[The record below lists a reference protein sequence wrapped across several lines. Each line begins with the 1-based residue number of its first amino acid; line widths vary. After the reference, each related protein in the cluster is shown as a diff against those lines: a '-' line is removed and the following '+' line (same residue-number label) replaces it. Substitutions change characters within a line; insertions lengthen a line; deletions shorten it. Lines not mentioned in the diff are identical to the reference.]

1 MVNFGTA
8 KFTPSIFYSNPNKP
22 PKCHEPLSHH
32 PQRRTSP
39 KQDIADIAANLIHRI
54 EEGEV
59 NPIAAHVRL
68 KAVVKALE
76 QVLKATEDIVRDEA
90 EKHGKTFSAFGAE
103 IQVKEGAL
111 TPDYSQDQQWSDL
124 QASMKAREELLKMA
138 FRNAGKATVYDEAT
152 GEAVPVCPAK
162 GTKPSIAVTF
172 KAS

>member
-1 MVNFGTA
+1 LERQSLLLLS
-8 KFTPSIFYSNPNKP
+8 SIPIPTNNQNS
-22 PKCHEPLSHH
+22 HEPSRNH
-32 PQRRTSP
+32 PQRRTIS
-39 KQDIADIAANLIHRI
+39 KQDIADIAAGLILRI

-124 QASMKAREELLKMA
+124 QASMKAREELLKLA

>member
-1 MVNFGTA
+1 
-8 KFTPSIFYSNPNKP
+8 
-22 PKCHEPLSHH
+22 
-32 PQRRTSP
+32 
-39 KQDIADIAANLIHRI
+39 
-54 EEGEV
+54 
-59 NPIAAHVRL
+59 
-68 KAVVKALE
+68 LE

-111 TPDYSQDQQWSDL
+111 TPDYQHDQVWSDL

-138 FRNAGKATVYDEAT
+138 FRNAGKATVYDEST

>member
-1 MVNFGTA
+1 MNHLVT
-8 KFTPSIFYSNPNKP
+8 I
-22 PKCHEPLSHH
+22 PKSDI
-32 PQRRTSP
+32 S
-39 KQDIADIAANLIHRI
+39 KADIADIAAGLILRI

-124 QASMKAREELLKMA
+124 QASMKARERTAETCLPQRWQGNGL
-138 FRNAGKATVYDEAT
+138 RRSDGRS
-152 GEAVPVCPAK
+152 GPVCPAK
-162 GTKPSIAVTF
+162 GTKPSIAVNF
-172 KAS
+172 

>member
-1 MVNFGTA
+1 
-8 KFTPSIFYSNPNKP
+8 
-22 PKCHEPLSHH
+22 
-32 PQRRTSP
+32 
-39 KQDIADIAANLIHRI
+39 
-54 EEGEV
+54 
-59 NPIAAHVRL
+59 L

-111 TPDYSQDQQWSDL
+111 TPDYTHDQVWSDL

-138 FRNAGKATVYDEAT
+138 FRNAGKATVYDEST